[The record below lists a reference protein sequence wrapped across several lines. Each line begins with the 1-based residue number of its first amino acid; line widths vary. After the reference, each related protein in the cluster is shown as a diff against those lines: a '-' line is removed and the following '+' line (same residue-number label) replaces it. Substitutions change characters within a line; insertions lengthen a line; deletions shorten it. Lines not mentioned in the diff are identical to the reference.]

1 MENNKNKPSM
11 LKTILVLAGIMLIGY
26 GVGAL
31 VLWLNNQ
38 SKEST
43 PTEAAHEQEV
53 TEEESADN
61 IKFDKT
67 KIRIK
72 LPPIRIGKI

>member
-1 MENNKNKPSM
+1 M
-11 LKTILVLAGIMLIGY
+11 LKTIFVLAGIMLIGY

-38 SKEST
+38 DKEPA
-43 PTEAAHEQEV
+43 PTETAHEQEFIDEEQPNNV
-53 TEEESADN
+53 T
-61 IKFDKT
+61 FDKT

>member
-1 MENNKNKPSM
+1 M

-31 VLWLNNQ
+31 VLWFNNQ
-38 SKEST
+38 DKEPN
-43 PTEAAHEQEV
+43 PTETAHEQEAAEDEQSNNV
-53 TEEESADN
+53 T
-61 IKFDKT
+61 FDKT

-72 LPPIRIGKI
+72 LPPIHIGKI